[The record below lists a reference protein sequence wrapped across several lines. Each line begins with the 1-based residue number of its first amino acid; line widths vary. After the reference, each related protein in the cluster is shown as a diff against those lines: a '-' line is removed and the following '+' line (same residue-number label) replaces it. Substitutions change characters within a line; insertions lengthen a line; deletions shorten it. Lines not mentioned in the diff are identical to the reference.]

1 MMGSQGVGISTV
13 RNEIEDQVS
22 SPFFPFPFLC
32 LFFFFCL
39 FIYFI
44 IILSIINEV
53 YHVIGCGGDAKGVR
67 KQAARSN

>member
-1 MMGSQGVGISTV
+1 MGSQGVGISTV

-22 SPFFPFPFLC
+22 SPFFPFPSLC
-32 LFFFFCL
+32 LFFFL
-39 FIYFI
+39 FIYFV

-53 YHVIGCGGDAKGVR
+53 YHVIGCGGDAKGIR